1 MGATLFSLF
10 ALIRFRSRFP
20 VFNGKCHVEMRRGF
34 RVLPS
39 EEVEKKNKRFAHFLL
54 SNVLQ
59 GHSELSGLGLIS
71 YQLYLQNTLY
81 IHIKINKYRGINIG
95 LRFYSVGMRF
105 WLQICVDNTVIFIVD
120 LIV

>member
-39 EEVEKKNKRFAHFLL
+39 EEVEKNKRFAHFLL
-54 SNVLQ
+54 SNIL
-59 GHSELSGLGLIS
+59 
-71 YQLYLQNTLY
+71 
-81 IHIKINKYRGINIG
+81 
-95 LRFYSVGMRF
+95 
-105 WLQICVDNTVIFIVD
+105 
-120 LIV
+120 

>member
-39 EEVEKKNKRFAHFLL
+39 EEVEKKQEICAFSFIEYFVGTLGVVGFRVNVIILSLVFTKHF
-54 SNVLQ
+54 V
-59 GHSELSGLGLIS
+59 
-71 YQLYLQNTLY
+71 Y
-81 IHIKINKYRGINIG
+81 IKINKYLGINIG